1 MKLATKRYIR
11 TCYYDSVRNLRTGFL
26 LKSRPVGRLFYCKG
40 QNMNHE
46 HYPDPTADKA
56 CANVDR
62 EKREIARLIRIAKEI
77 CALAGYEI
85 IGDIHIKKK

>member
-1 MKLATKRYIR
+1 
-11 TCYYDSVRNLRTGFL
+11 
-26 LKSRPVGRLFYCKG
+26 
-40 QNMNHE
+40 MNHE

-56 CANVDR
+56 CARVDR

-85 IGDIHIKKK
+85 TGDVNIRKRERQ

>member
-1 MKLATKRYIR
+1 M
-11 TCYYDSVRNLRTGFL
+11 DGFFVA
-26 LKSRPVGRLFYCKG
+26 KVKI
-40 QNMNHE
+40 MNHE

-62 EKREIARLIRIAKEI
+62 EKREIDRLIRIAKEI